1 MLAVAI
7 TICGALPTFLTSA
20 LAVQLQDDLHFG
32 PGALGL
38 ATSVAFGVGGLTSRW
53 MGYWVQRRGSR
64 FGFHFSLTF
73 SAAALT
79 IVVLAPSYPVIVMG
93 LFVAGLG
100 NSAAQPTANLM
111 ITEVVGQHRLGL
123 AMGLKQCYIP
133 IASLLGGLAVPIVAV
148 QYGWRWAMAGAIV
161 LCVLTLIAGRR
172 RTRPTRGGVAATTA
186 EATEGAEGAEGAA
199 HSGPPMSRKGV
210 LVLTVGSALAAGSV
224 TALGVFLVDA
234 AVDSG
239 VDPGAAG
246 YLLAVCAALC
256 LAGRVTAGWLA
267 DRIHGRSLYVASAN
281 IMGLAV
287 VGMVMLAFSS
297 GWPFILG
304 ALVGYLG
311 WTWPGLVHLAV
322 VRDSP
327 HAVAANTGT
336 VQSGFAGGAAVAPL
350 LLGILVEATS
360 YQVAWLAAAAI
371 GGLGMVV
378 IRWARRI
385 LRRDRGLPVRHLW
398 TRAGHVPTS

>member
-79 IVVLAPSYPVIVMG
+79 IVVLAPSYPVLVMG

-111 ITEVVGQHRLGL
+111 ITEVVGRHRLGL
-123 AMGLKQCYIP
+123 AMGLKQSYIP

-148 QYGWRWAMAGAIV
+148 QYGWRWAMVCAAV
-161 LCVLTLIAGRR
+161 LCLLTLIAGRR

-186 EATEGAEGAEGAA
+186 EAAEAA
-199 HSGPPMSRKGV
+199 APSGPPMSRKGV
-210 LVLTVGSALAAGSV
+210 VVLTVGSALAAGSI

-239 VDPGAAG
+239 VEPGAAG

-256 LAGRVTAGWLA
+256 LVGRVGAGWLA
-267 DRIHGRSLYVASAN
+267 DRIHGRSLYLVSAN
-281 IMGLAV
+281 IMVLGVA
-287 VGMVMLAFSS
+287 GMVMLAFSS
-297 GWPFILG
+297 GSLFIVG
-304 ALVGYLG
+304 ALLGYLG

-327 HAVAANTGT
+327 GAVAANTGT
-336 VQSGFAGGAAVAPL
+336 VQSGFAGGAAVGPL
-350 LLGILVEATS
+350 LLGILVEAAS
-360 YQVAWLAAAAI
+360 YQVAWLVAAAI
-371 GGLGMVV
+371 NVLGIVV

-385 LRRDRGLPVRHLW
+385 LRRDRGLPVGRPRSGIS
-398 TRAGHVPTS
+398 TR

>member
-7 TICGALPTFLTSA
+7 TICGALPTFLISA

-79 IVVLAPSYPVIVMG
+79 IVVLAPSYPVLVMG

-111 ITEVVGQHRLGL
+111 ITEVVGRHRLGL
-123 AMGLKQCYIP
+123 AMGLKQSYIP

-148 QYGWRWAMAGAIV
+148 QYGWRWAMVCAAL
-161 LCVLTLIAGRR
+161 LCLLTLVAGRR

-186 EATEGAEGAEGAA
+186 EAAEAA
-199 HSGPPMSRKGV
+199 APSGPPMSRKGV
-210 LVLTVGSALAAGSV
+210 VVLTVGSALAAGSI

-239 VDPGAAG
+239 VEPGAAG

-256 LAGRVTAGWLA
+256 LVGRVGAGWLA
-267 DRIHGRSLYVASAN
+267 DRIHGRSLYLASAN
-281 IMGLAV
+281 IMVLGVA
-287 VGMVMLAFSS
+287 GMVMLAFSS
-297 GWPFILG
+297 GWLFIVG
-304 ALVGYLG
+304 ALLGYLG

-327 HAVAANTGT
+327 GAVAANTGT
-336 VQSGFAGGAAVAPL
+336 VQSGFAGGAALGPL
-350 LLGILVEATS
+350 LIGMLVEAAS
-360 YQVAWLAAAAI
+360 YQVAWLVAAAI
-371 GGLGMVV
+371 NVLGIVV

-385 LRRDRGLPVRHLW
+385 LRRDRGLPVGRPRSGISTH
-398 TRAGHVPTS
+398 